1 MPSAALSCASKD
13 LWAARVRSSRRF
25 SIAETKIWALLQL
38 FLRLGTPFR
47 LRKAE
52 TGYREADYL
61 RFYAAD
67 LCFGTLR
74 QSLIAKS
81 CNLGQFFVFGLWGG
95 LEAAR
100 AVVRGRRFTY
110 RKENNAI
117 GEAGLVL
124 SVGWLGFA
132 SDALDAVSAR
142 SAKRIVFKGMK
153 Q

>member
-1 MPSAALSCASKD
+1 MGCPGPFITAVFNCGNKNLGAFATC
-13 LWAARVRSSRRF
+13 
-25 SIAETKIWALLQL
+25 
-38 FLRLGTPFR
+38 LRLGTPFR

-67 LCFGTLR
+67 LCFG
-74 QSLIAKS
+74 
-81 CNLGQFFVFGLWGG
+81 LWGG

-100 AVVRGRRFTY
+100 GCRARRRFTY

-124 SVGWLGFA
+124 SVG
-132 SDALDAVSAR
+132 
-142 SAKRIVFKGMK
+142 
-153 Q
+153 

>member
-1 MPSAALSCASKD
+1 MGCLGSFITAVFNCGNKNLGAFA
-13 LWAARVRSSRRF
+13 
-25 SIAETKIWALLQL
+25 T

-74 QSLIAKS
+74 QSLIAKKLQS
-81 CNLGQFFVFGLWGG
+81 RPVFCLWGG

-100 AVVRGRRFTY
+100 DCRVRRRFTH

-117 GEAGLVL
+117 DEAGLVL

-132 SDALDAVSAR
+132 SDALGAVSAR

>member
-1 MPSAALSCASKD
+1 MGCPGPFITAVFNCGNKNLGAFA
-13 LWAARVRSSRRF
+13 
-25 SIAETKIWALLQL
+25 T

-74 QSLIAKS
+74 QSLIAKKLQS
-81 CNLGQFFVFGLWGG
+81 RPIFCFWPLGWPRSGAGCR
-95 LEAAR
+95 AR
-100 AVVRGRRFTY
+100 RRFTY

-124 SVGWLGFA
+124 SVG
-132 SDALDAVSAR
+132 
-142 SAKRIVFKGMK
+142 
-153 Q
+153 

>member
-1 MPSAALSCASKD
+1 MGCPGPFITAVFNCGNKNLGAFATC
-13 LWAARVRSSRRF
+13 
-25 SIAETKIWALLQL
+25 
-38 FLRLGTPFR
+38 LRLGTPFR

-74 QSLIAKS
+74 QSLIAKKLQS
-81 CNLGQFFVFGLWGG
+81 RPIFCFFGLWGG

-100 AVVRGRRFTY
+100 GCRARRRFTY

-132 SDALDAVSAR
+132 SDALDAVFAR